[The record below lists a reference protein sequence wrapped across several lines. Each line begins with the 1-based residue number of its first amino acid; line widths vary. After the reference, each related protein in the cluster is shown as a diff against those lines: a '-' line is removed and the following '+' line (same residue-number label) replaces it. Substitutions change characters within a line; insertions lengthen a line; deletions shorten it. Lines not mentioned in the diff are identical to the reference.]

1 MGKSRPHTKK
11 ASKSREKSV
20 LKPGGSVSKQK
31 MNEDPSKLLEQAIIL
46 LQTGQADAALATA
59 QQAFNAAPANSPTQ
73 LSALNTIGDIYVE
86 LGDINAA
93 RECFLRAVE
102 RDPNGTIP
110 ESQGGGAEK
119 FLWLAQLSEAGGK
132 DSVGWFEKGVSA
144 LRAIIQQLEEKK
156 DPQAVAD
163 LEEKKKKLANAL
175 CGVAEIYMTDLSWEE
190 DAETRC
196 ESLITEALLVDPQ
209 GPEVLQTLASI
220 RISQLRTEDAQ
231 AALSRSLELWKD
243 LPPEDT
249 KVPDFA
255 TRISLA
261 RLLMEVSMELEALEV
276 LERLILEDD
285 QSVEA
290 WYLGGWCL
298 FLLAEK
304 GQAPKDAEAETVAGS
319 QREASLV
326 ASREWLRQS
335 LTLYDLV
342 QYEDERLKEHALELV
357 DNMNKEIG
365 EDMEDDSN
373 AEDGEEGEEGWDE
386 DIEEGSDD
394 DHEMADS

>member
-1 MGKSRPHTKK
+1 MGKSRPHKKK
-11 ASKSREKSV
+11 ASKSHEKSV
-20 LKPGGSVSKQK
+20 LRAGGSVSKQK
-31 MNEDPSKLLEQAIIL
+31 MNEDPATLLEQAVVL
-46 LQTGQADAALATA
+46 LQTGQADAALAAA
-59 QQAFNAAPANSPTQ
+59 QQAFSSAPANSPSQ
-73 LSALNTIGDIYVE
+73 LSALNTIGEIYVE

-102 RDPNGTIP
+102 LDPNGTIP
-110 ESQGGGAEK
+110 EPDGGGAEK

-132 DSVGWFEKGVSA
+132 DSVQWFEKGVSA
-144 LRAIIQQLEEKK
+144 LRTIIQQLEEKQ
-156 DPQAVAD
+156 DPQAAAE
-163 LEEKKKKLANAL
+163 LAEKKKKMANAL

-190 DAETRC
+190 DAENQC

-209 GPEVLQTLASI
+209 APEVLQTLASI
-220 RISQLRTEDAQ
+220 RISQLRQDDAR

-243 LPPEDT
+243 LPPEDPR
-249 KVPDFA
+249 VPEFA
-255 TRISLA
+255 TRVSLA
-261 RLLMEVSMELEALEV
+261 RLLMEVTMELEALEV

-298 FLLAEK
+298 YLLAEK
-304 GQAPKDAEAETVAGS
+304 REAPKDAEAEASPES
-319 QREASLV
+319 QRLASLV
-326 ASREWLRQS
+326 ASREWLKQS

-357 DNMNKEIG
+357 EEMNKEIG

-373 AEDGEEGEEGWDE
+373 AEDAEGEEGDWEEEIEGESDE
-386 DIEEGSDD
+386 
-394 DHEMADS
+394 DHEMAD